1 MKNKIPYL
9 QEWLDLASS
18 GKFERAQELYFEKL
32 FEAVINN
39 FCNEYSNTLPS
50 GGTLFSV
57 LGFSPE
63 PIILTAKAIQPET
76 HIIFTTN
83 NQKVDNSYLEKF
95 LDSNYEIIYLNDESF
110 ESLYKA
116 MKEQLVLNPDPQ
128 ITVDIT
134 GGKKSMVAS
143 ASIFSKDYGCRIVYV
158 DFSDYIKDL
167 RKPMPGSEILN
178 VVYNPFKNQP
188 EKYILNENQRIEFLD
203 FHKKLIKTSF
213 YVYDSKPTRNELFQT
228 YIAYEMIKGLNAP
241 VFPQNLILSFK
252 KTHYINLEELKSNI
266 IFYGKSKDS
275 EFLIVGNSFFKCRLK
290 ADTIV

>member
-9 QEWLDLASS
+9 QEWLDIAGS

-95 LDSNYEIIYLNDESF
+95 LSSNYEIVYLNDESF
-110 ESLYKA
+110 ESMYKA
-116 MKEQLVLNPDPQ
+116 MKEQIILNPDPQ
-128 ITVDIT
+128 ITLDIT

-143 ASIFSKDYGCRIVYV
+143 ASIFGKDYGCRIVYV

-178 VVYNPFKNQP
+178 VVYDPFKNQP
-188 EKYILNENQRIEFLD
+188 E
-203 FHKKLIKTSF
+203 
-213 YVYDSKPTRNELFQT
+213 
-228 YIAYEMIKGLNAP
+228 
-241 VFPQNLILSFK
+241 
-252 KTHYINLEELKSNI
+252 I
-266 IFYGKSKDS
+266 IFK
-275 EFLIVGNSFFKCRLK
+275 
-290 ADTIV
+290 

>member
-1 MKNKIPYL
+1 MKNNIPYL
-9 QEWLDLASS
+9 QEWLDLANT

-32 FEAVINN
+32 FEAVIIN
-39 FCNEYSNTLPS
+39 FSNEYNNALPS

-76 HIIFTTN
+76 HVIFTTN

-95 LDSNYEIIYLNDESF
+95 LDSNYELIYLNDESF
-110 ESLYKA
+110 ESMYMA
-116 MKEQLVLNPDPQ
+116 MKEQLVLNPDSQ

-143 ASIFSKDYGCRIVYV
+143 AAIFGKDYGCRIVYV
-158 DFSDYIKDL
+158 DFSEYIKDL

-188 EKYILNENQRIEFLD
+188 EIFL
-203 FHKKLIKTSF
+203 K
-213 YVYDSKPTRNELFQT
+213 
-228 YIAYEMIKGLNAP
+228 
-241 VFPQNLILSFK
+241 
-252 KTHYINLEELKSNI
+252 
-266 IFYGKSKDS
+266 
-275 EFLIVGNSFFKCRLK
+275 
-290 ADTIV
+290 

>member
-1 MKNKIPYL
+1 MIKLIPYL
-9 QEWLDLASS
+9 QEWLDLAQN
-18 GKFERAQELYFEKL
+18 GKFEKAQELYFEKL

-39 FCNEYSNTLPS
+39 FQEKHSSTLPQ

-63 PIILTAKAIQPET
+63 PIILTAKAVQPET

-95 LDSNYEIIYLNDESF
+95 LESSYELIFLNDESF
-110 ESLYKA
+110 ESMYKA
-116 MKEQLVLNPDPQ
+116 MKEQLVLNPNSH

-143 ASIFSKDYGCRIVYV
+143 ASIFGKDYGCRIVYV
-158 DFSDYIKDL
+158 DFSEYIKDL

-188 EKYILNENQRIEFLD
+188 EIFL
-203 FHKKLIKTSF
+203 K
-213 YVYDSKPTRNELFQT
+213 
-228 YIAYEMIKGLNAP
+228 
-241 VFPQNLILSFK
+241 
-252 KTHYINLEELKSNI
+252 
-266 IFYGKSKDS
+266 
-275 EFLIVGNSFFKCRLK
+275 
-290 ADTIV
+290 

>member
-9 QEWLDLASS
+9 EEWLDLANN

-32 FEAVINN
+32 FEAVIVN

-95 LDSNYEIIYLNDESF
+95 LESNYEIIYLNDESF
-110 ESLYKA
+110 ESMYRA
-116 MKEQLVLNPDPQ
+116 MKEQLVLNPDSQ
-128 ITVDIT
+128 ITVDVT

-143 ASIFSKDYGCRIVYV
+143 ASIFGKDYGCRIVYV
-158 DFSDYIKDL
+158 DFSEYIKDL
-167 RKPMPGSEILN
+167 RKPKPGSEILN

-188 EKYILNENQRIEFLD
+188 EIFL
-203 FHKKLIKTSF
+203 K
-213 YVYDSKPTRNELFQT
+213 
-228 YIAYEMIKGLNAP
+228 
-241 VFPQNLILSFK
+241 
-252 KTHYINLEELKSNI
+252 
-266 IFYGKSKDS
+266 
-275 EFLIVGNSFFKCRLK
+275 
-290 ADTIV
+290 

>member
-9 QEWLDLASS
+9 QEWLDLANT

-32 FEAVINN
+32 FEAVIIN
-39 FCNEYSNTLPS
+39 FSNEYNNALPS

-76 HIIFTTN
+76 HVIFTTN

-95 LDSNYEIIYLNDESF
+95 LDSNYELIYLNDESF
-110 ESLYKA
+110 ESMYMA
-116 MKEQLVLNPDPQ
+116 MKEQLVLNPDSQ

-143 ASIFSKDYGCRIVYV
+143 AAIFGKDYGCRIVYV
-158 DFSDYIKDL
+158 DFSEYIKDL

-188 EKYILNENQRIEFLD
+188 EIFL
-203 FHKKLIKTSF
+203 K
-213 YVYDSKPTRNELFQT
+213 
-228 YIAYEMIKGLNAP
+228 
-241 VFPQNLILSFK
+241 
-252 KTHYINLEELKSNI
+252 
-266 IFYGKSKDS
+266 
-275 EFLIVGNSFFKCRLK
+275 
-290 ADTIV
+290 

>member
-9 QEWLDLASS
+9 QEWLDLANT

-32 FEAVINN
+32 FEAVIIN
-39 FCNEYSNTLPS
+39 FSNEYNKTLPS

-76 HIIFTTN
+76 HVIFTTN

-95 LDSNYEIIYLNDESF
+95 LDSNYELIYLNDESF
-110 ESLYKA
+110 ESMYMA
-116 MKEQLVLNPDPQ
+116 MKEQLVLNPDSQ

-143 ASIFSKDYGCRIVYV
+143 AAIFGKDYGCRIVYV
-158 DFSDYIKDL
+158 DFAEYIKDL

-188 EKYILNENQRIEFLD
+188 EIFL
-203 FHKKLIKTSF
+203 K
-213 YVYDSKPTRNELFQT
+213 
-228 YIAYEMIKGLNAP
+228 
-241 VFPQNLILSFK
+241 
-252 KTHYINLEELKSNI
+252 
-266 IFYGKSKDS
+266 
-275 EFLIVGNSFFKCRLK
+275 
-290 ADTIV
+290 

>member
-9 QEWLDLASS
+9 QEWLDLAKN

-32 FEAVINN
+32 FEAVIMN

-63 PIILTAKAIQPET
+63 PVILTAKAIQPES

-95 LDSNYEIIYLNDESF
+95 LESNYELIYLNDESF
-110 ESLYKA
+110 ESMYRA
-116 MKEQLVLNPDPQ
+116 MKEQLVLNPVAQ

-143 ASIFSKDYGCRIVYV
+143 ASIFGKDYGCRIVYV
-158 DFSDYIKDL
+158 DFSEYIKDL

-188 EKYILNENQRIEFLD
+188 EIFL
-203 FHKKLIKTSF
+203 K
-213 YVYDSKPTRNELFQT
+213 
-228 YIAYEMIKGLNAP
+228 
-241 VFPQNLILSFK
+241 
-252 KTHYINLEELKSNI
+252 
-266 IFYGKSKDS
+266 
-275 EFLIVGNSFFKCRLK
+275 
-290 ADTIV
+290 

>member
-9 QEWLDLASS
+9 QEWLDLANT

-32 FEAVINN
+32 FEAVIIN
-39 FCNEYSNTLPS
+39 FSNEYNKTLPS

-76 HIIFTTN
+76 HVIFTTN

-95 LDSNYEIIYLNDESF
+95 LDSNYELIYLNDESF
-110 ESLYKA
+110 ESMYMA
-116 MKEQLVLNPDPQ
+116 MKEQLVLNPDSQ

-143 ASIFSKDYGCRIVYV
+143 AAIFGKDYGCRIVYV
-158 DFSDYIKDL
+158 DFSEYIKDL

-188 EKYILNENQRIEFLD
+188 EIFL
-203 FHKKLIKTSF
+203 K
-213 YVYDSKPTRNELFQT
+213 
-228 YIAYEMIKGLNAP
+228 
-241 VFPQNLILSFK
+241 
-252 KTHYINLEELKSNI
+252 
-266 IFYGKSKDS
+266 
-275 EFLIVGNSFFKCRLK
+275 
-290 ADTIV
+290 